1 MKFIFAMLA
10 TAVLAASPAMAA
22 DDGGFYVGAGVGSF
36 GLDIG
41 PWSGDDIGFKVLGGY
56 GFNQYF
62 GLELEYLDGGTIE
75 DGGLEIDASGFVASV
90 MGTYPVTE
98 QFGVFAKLG
107 MLFWDV
113 EASIPGEGSGSE
125 SGEDF
130 AWGIGAGYD
139 FTENFGAR
147 VEYQAF
153 TFESDVDG
161 DMISAA
167 VVWKF

>member
-1 MKFIFAMLA
+1 MKFIFAMVA
-10 TAVLAASPAMAA
+10 TAILAASPAIAA

-41 PWSGDDIGFKVLGGY
+41 DFDGNDTGFKVLGGY

-62 GLELEYLDGGTIE
+62 GVELEYIDGGTIE
-75 DGGLEIDASGFVASV
+75 EGGAELDVSGFVASL
-90 MGTYPVTE
+90 MGSYPVTE
-98 QFGVFAKLG
+98 QFDVFAKAG

-113 EASIPGEGSGSE
+113 DFDLFGDSGSD

-130 AWGIGAGYD
+130 AWGVGAGYD
-139 FTENFGAR
+139 FTDTFGGR
-147 VEYQAF
+147 VEYQSF
-153 TFESDVDG
+153 TIEDDIDG
-161 DMISAA
+161 DMISAS

>member
-41 PWSGDDIGFKVLGGY
+41 SFDGSDTGFKVLGGY
-56 GFNQYF
+56 GFNEYF
-62 GLELEYLDGGTIE
+62 GLELEYIDGGTIE
-75 DGGLEIDASGFVASV
+75 ESGAKIDVSGFVASV
-90 MGTYPVTE
+90 MGSYPLTE
-98 QFGVFAKLG
+98 QFDVYAKLG

-113 EASIPGEGSGSE
+113 DFSLGGDSGSD

-139 FTENFGAR
+139 FTDNFGAR
-147 VEYQAF
+147 LEYQAF
-153 TFESDVDG
+153 KIESDVDG